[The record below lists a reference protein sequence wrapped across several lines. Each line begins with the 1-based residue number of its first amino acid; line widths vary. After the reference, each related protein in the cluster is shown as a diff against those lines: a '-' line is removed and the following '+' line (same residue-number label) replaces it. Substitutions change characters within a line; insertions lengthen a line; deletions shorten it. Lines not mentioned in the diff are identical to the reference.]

1 MAFCT
6 HKHYVLGMKLSID
19 NSGFTLMELLVVL
32 FIISLLSLFVT
43 PSMSGF
49 VDNNRLHAGAGD
61 LISAMQ
67 SARAE
72 AVGRNAAATLCKR
85 NADATGCLTTGGW
98 QQGWI
103 VFVDADRDAAVD
115 VGEEILLVHDAL
127 SAGLTFYGT
136 DQVEDA
142 ITFRAG
148 GQTGITSTQTL
159 ILCDYRGFGLQA
171 KGMIVSILGRAS
183 AMPAPNTGQTTC
195 LVPGT

>member
-1 MAFCT
+1 
-6 HKHYVLGMKLSID
+6 MKPLNH

-32 FIISLLSLFVT
+32 FIISLISLFVT

-61 LISAMQ
+61 LMSAMQ
-67 SARAE
+67 NARAE
-72 AVGRNAAATLCKR
+72 AVGRNAAATLCKS
-85 NADATGCLTTGGW
+85 NADATACVTTGGW

-103 VFVDADRDAAVD
+103 VFVDADRDATVD
-115 VGEEILLVHDAL
+115 AGEEIILIHEAL
-127 SAGLTFYGT
+127 ASGLTFYGT
-136 DQVEDA
+136 DQVEDS

-159 ILCDYRGFGLQA
+159 ILCDRRGFGINA

-183 AMPAPNTGQTTC
+183 AMPAQSTGQTTC
-195 LVPGT
+195 LVPEA